1 MNQFINEYNED
12 FHSNKLKFCVFMAR
26 KRQEQKRLFDLN
38 DSSIYITNFY
48 IEQLGI
54 FSGSLYL
61 RDKNELEAYLS
72 FLGYFPR
79 PRSKREEGLV
89 EKGQIL
95 SSGFVE
101 NKNARE
107 ELGLISCKF
116 IQDPMEMVRI
126 IAEIR
131 NHGLVPESAHYLYII
146 KFGKKPF

>member
-1 MNQFINEYNED
+1 M
-12 FHSNKLKFCVFMAR
+12 
-26 KRQEQKRLFDLN
+26 
-38 DSSIYITNFY
+38 
-48 IEQLGI
+48 
-54 FSGSLYL
+54 
-61 RDKNELEAYLS
+61 
-72 FLGYFPR
+72 
-79 PRSKREEGLV
+79 
-89 EKGQIL
+89 